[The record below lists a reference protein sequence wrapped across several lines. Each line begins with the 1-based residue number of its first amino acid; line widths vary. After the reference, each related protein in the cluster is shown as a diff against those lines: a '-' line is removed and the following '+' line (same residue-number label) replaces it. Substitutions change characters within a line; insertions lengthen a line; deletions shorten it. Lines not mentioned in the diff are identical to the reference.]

1 MESAMDSDVMAKRRQ
16 FLPFSP
22 PAIGEEEIA
31 EVVDTLRSGW
41 ITTGPKTQRFEEEF
55 ARKIGAPGAL
65 ALNSCTAAL
74 HTALVVAGIGPGDEV
89 ITTPLTFTASVNV
102 LEHVGAR
109 PVLVDVERDTLNI
122 DPRAIE
128 AAITRRTRAIMPVHY
143 SGHPVDLDPIRG
155 LAAAHGLMIIED
167 AAHAVAATYKGRRI
181 GSEGNPVAFSF
192 YATKNLTTGEGGML
206 AATPEFL
213 DRARVI
219 GLHGMSRD
227 AWKRYD
233 QRGSWAYDVSAPGF
247 KYNMSDIQ
255 AALGL
260 VQLAKLDR
268 LQNRRRQIAAAYASS
283 FAELADRLE
292 LPVERP
298 SVQHAWH
305 LYVIRIH
312 DQRLRIDRDTFI
324 QELKD
329 RNIGSS
335 VHFIPIHMHS
345 HYRNKYNYLPD
356 DFPVTYDAFRRMIS
370 LPLSAAMTDQDV
382 ADAIEAV
389 LDIVRLHRA

>member
-1 MESAMDSDVMAKRRQ
+1 MDSEVSAKRRE

-22 PAIGEEEIA
+22 PSIGEEEIR

-55 ARKIGAPGAL
+55 ARKIGASSAL

-89 ITTPLTFTASVNV
+89 ITTPLTFAASVNV
-102 LEHVGAR
+102 LEHVGAQ
-109 PVLVDVERDTLNI
+109 PVLVDVEPDTLNI
-122 DPRAIE
+122 DPRAVE
-128 AAITRRTRAIMPVHY
+128 AAITSRTKAILPVHY
-143 SGHPVDLDPIRG
+143 SGHPVDLDPIQA
-155 LAAAHGLMIIED
+155 LAAAHNLTIIED
-167 AAHAVAATYKGRRI
+167 AAHALPALYKGRRI
-181 GSEGNPVAFSF
+181 GSGGNPVAFSF
-192 YATKNLTTGEGGML
+192 YATKNLATGEGGML

-213 DRARVI
+213 DRARVMS
-219 GLHGMSRD
+219 LHGMSRD

-233 QRGSWAYDVSAPGF
+233 QRGTWAYDVGVPGF

-260 VQLAKLDR
+260 AQLAKLDR
-268 LQNRRRQIAAAYASS
+268 LQDRRRHIVAAYGGA
-283 FAELADRLE
+283 FADLADRLQ

-298 SVQHAWH
+298 TVEHAWH

-312 DQRLRIDRDTFI
+312 ADALRIDRDTFI
-324 QELKD
+324 RELKK

-335 VHFIPIHMHS
+335 VHFTPIHMHS
-345 HYRNKYNYLPD
+345 YYRDKYKYHPE
-356 DFPVTYDAFRRMIS
+356 DFPISYDSFRRMIS
-370 LPLSAAMTDQDV
+370 LPLSPKMADQDV
-382 ADAIEAV
+382 ADVIEAV
-389 LDIVRLHRA
+389 RDIVQRHRT